1 MQIALGM
8 RGPSKTGSQFI
19 NRYVFPDGE
28 LHEVGTLVS
37 MFQAHGFEVR
47 HLESLRE
54 HYALTLRRWVDNLV
68 KRFDEAIEEVG
79 IERAR
84 VWRLYMAGS
93 AVAFERHHLEIHQVL
108 SVKPVEGVSG
118 VPWRYDFEPA
128 F

>member
-1 MQIALGM
+1 MQFAVGL

-37 MFQAHGFEVR
+37 MFQGHGFEVR

-68 KRFDEAIEEVG
+68 KRFDEAVDEVG
-79 IERAR
+79 IQRAR

-108 SVKPVEGVSG
+108 SVKPNAGASDM
-118 VPWRYDFEPA
+118 PLRYDFEPN